1 VLVRHRSRFLS
12 SVLPSYLFELSSLSR
27 ASPPPPSVLPAREQ
41 VTGQVHPPGS
51 CAGQASPAWIRF
63 SSSPLSSCS
72 LFSFLQQGRRAH
84 LSRSWTK
91 LPCPPLGHRPF
102 SLFFSSACN
111 VQSLPLVLILSFLA
125 RIRLILYTAAAGKG
139 FSYQLLCVL
148 LPVLSCSRTLV
159 PVLVEDLSFTDSV
172 VEPLGCLRRSSVTR
186 VLLHTVPVP
195 APIFILLLE

>member
-12 SVLPSYLFELSSLSR
+12 SVLPSYLFKLSSLSR
-27 ASPPPPSVLPAREQ
+27 SVLPAREQ

-72 LFSFLQQGRRAH
+72 LFSFLQQGRLAH

-111 VQSLPLVLILSFLA
+111 VQSLPLVLILSCPGQNSSYSLYSCCWQ
-125 RIRLILYTAAAGKG
+125 RIFSSTPLCSAA
-139 FSYQLLCVL
+139 SSIV
-148 LPVLSCSRTLV
+148 
-159 PVLVEDLSFTDSV
+159 FTHIGS
-172 VEPLGCLRRSSVTR
+172 GSG
-186 VLLHTVPVP
+186 
-195 APIFILLLE
+195 

>member
-1 VLVRHRSRFLS
+1 VLVRRRSRFLS
-12 SVLPSYLFELSSLSR
+12 SVLPSYLFKLSSLSR
-27 ASPPPPSVLPAREQ
+27 SSPPPPSVLPAREQ

-51 CAGQASPAWIRF
+51 CAGQASPTWIRF

-111 VQSLPLVLILSFLA
+111 VQSLPLVLILSFPGQNSSYSLYSCCWQ
-125 RIRLILYTAAAGKG
+125 RIFSSTPSCYAA
-139 FSYQLLCVL
+139 
-148 LPVLSCSRTLV
+148 
-159 PVLVEDLSFTDSV
+159 
-172 VEPLGCLRRSSVTR
+172 SSIMLT
-186 VLLHTVPVP
+186 H
-195 APIFILLLE
+195 IGSGSG